1 MKYGLQIKP
10 ENCSRLGQEI
20 LNHMEKHQI
29 SMREMARQVGITHE
43 GLRSCC
49 WHRAM
54 PTEAT
59 LRKLA
64 GVMGKPPEQLFRW
77 VYRDKIKYGYE
88 AGVAEALLQA
98 IEEAIKVI
106 RLLVNDYPPD
116 KRPSDY
122 EIIEQALNQTLKIFK
137 PFGLKTKELVN
148 Q

>member
-10 ENCSRLGQEI
+10 EQCSRLGQEI
-20 LNHMEKHQI
+20 LKYIEENQL
-29 SMREMARQVGITHE
+29 SMSEMARRVGITQP
-43 GLRSCC
+43 GLRECC

-64 GVMGKPPEQLFRW
+64 NLMGKPPEQLLKW
-77 VYRDKIKYGYE
+77 IYEDKIKYGYE

-98 IEEAIKVI
+98 IEDAIKVI
-106 RLLVNDYPPD
+106 RILVNDYPPEE
-116 KRPSDY
+116 RPSDY
-122 EIIEQALNQTLKIFK
+122 EIIEQALNQTLKVFK
-137 PFGLKTKELVN
+137 PFGLKTKELAK

>member
-1 MKYGLQIKP
+1 MRYGLQIKP
-10 ENCSRLGQEI
+10 EQCSRLGQEI
-20 LNHMEKHQI
+20 LKYIEDNRLSI
-29 SMREMARQVGITHE
+29 SEVARRVGISQP
-43 GLRSCC
+43 GLRACC
-49 WHRAM
+49 WHGVM

-64 GVMGKPPEQLFRW
+64 SLMGKPPEELFEW

-116 KRPSDY
+116 ERPSDY
-122 EIIEQALNQTLKIFK
+122 EIIEQALNQTLKMFK

-148 Q
+148 

>member
-1 MKYGLQIKP
+1 MRYGLQIKP
-10 ENCSRLGQEI
+10 EQCSRLGQEI
-20 LNHMEKHQI
+20 LKYVEDNQLSI
-29 SMREMARQVGITHE
+29 SEVARRVGISQP
-43 GLRSCC
+43 GLRACC
-49 WHRAM
+49 WHGVM
-54 PTEAT
+54 PSEAI

-64 GVMGKPPEQLFRW
+64 SLMGKPPEELFEW

-106 RLLVNDYPPD
+106 RILVNDYPPD

-137 PFGLKTKELVN
+137 PFGLKSKELVN

>member
-1 MKYGLQIKP
+1 MSFELKIKP
-10 ENCSRLGQEI
+10 EQCSKLGQEI
-20 LNHMEKHQI
+20 LKYMEEHNL
-29 SMREMARQVGITHE
+29 SMREMARRANLSQP
-43 GLRSCC
+43 GLRDCC
-49 WHRAM
+49 WHRAN

-64 GVMGKPPEQLFRW
+64 GVMGRPPEQLFRW

-106 RLLVNDYPPD
+106 RLLVNDYPPEE
-116 KRPSDY
+116 RPSDY
-122 EIIEQALNQTLKIFK
+122 EIIEQALNQTLKMFK

-148 Q
+148 